1 MRLEDLTVAL
11 RPRQAWEA
19 GDLGCALVRRD
30 FGRILSL
37 WASTVLPLWLLL
49 ALLMRHA
56 PAYFPLAVW
65 WLKPLYDRLPL
76 HFISRSTF
84 GNRPSFLATW
94 KTWPLLWSRFF
105 LPALLWR
112 RLSLMRSFI
121 LPIWMLEGLSRKP
134 LQRRAHALSYDGA
147 NAAVR
152 LTWVFIKLEFAV
164 FLGLLV
170 LTSFAAPASGLPSL
184 DEWVAGSVDLTQ
196 LTIFDAFYWWTSFWY
211 LVAITIVEPFYVGAG
226 FGLYLNSRSKL
237 EGWDI
242 DLAFRQTAHRL
253 RQLASPAVTA
263 LCLLVTLLSLSA
275 PAPAQAQDPTSV
287 ATPSGN
293 ALAAEILTES
303 DFTIH
308 TQSQRHWISHQSS
321 SETSSNALGF
331 LLSILG
337 YIAMAAG
344 LIVLIVL
351 LIRWSARFRLP
362 ALPAHAPPP
371 PPPTLIFGLDISP
384 HSLPTD
390 LLGTARSTW
399 ASGQTKKALSLLY
412 RGALSHLTHHLAL
425 PILPSDTERDC
436 LHHVT
441 QHQPPAI
448 AHFFQHLTQVWT
460 RTAYANQIP
469 PQIEFETLCHHWPF
483 PPTTAATP
491 KIKSQLLLATLLLA
505 VSLQPACNG
514 HWEED
519 VQEVGFRGPARIDP
533 FLAAQRFLTAR
544 GHEAER
550 SPSLF
555 PLPHPYHGLVFTSG
569 EAGMPAGR
577 ATQLLAWVHDGGH
590 LIYAIAG
597 GSPYNDWSITS
608 TLSSFGYFGNDDR
621 PDPLLQALQITA
633 RNRRSK
639 AEKDALVGQIL
650 SPEKK
655 SSKSDPPPSNPR
667 PSSAKIETPED
678 VITVTTTLEWDRQK
692 IALEVPDYLT
702 FAINRPLRS
711 QEYLAGQADA
721 AHLLSLRHGSGRI
734 TLLPHAR
741 PLRNRYLGT
750 ADHGQLLDALAG
762 HTPTHARFVIGLNG
776 SFLALLWE
784 RAWRLI
790 IGLTL
795 LLLFWLWNRL
805 PRFGPVRS
813 AILHPTKRF
822 VDHLE
827 SLGHFYYSLRRQDY
841 LLTAAQQSL
850 HHRLIETHPY
860 LTDSAAQITLLAS
873 RSGLPTDRIHAALA
887 PPQKASTIHLIRHLQ
902 DLQTLRLS
910 LS

>member
-37 WASTVLPLWLLL
+37 WAATVLPVCLLL
-49 ALLMRHA
+49 ALLMRDHA
-56 PAYFPLAVW
+56 AYFPLAVW

-84 GNRPSFLATW
+84 GNRPSFLETW

-121 LPIWMLEGLSRKP
+121 LPIWMLEGLSGKP
-134 LQRRAHALSYDGA
+134 LRRRAHALSYDGA

-152 LTWVFIKLEFAV
+152 LTWVFVKLELAV
-164 FLGLLV
+164 FLGLLA
-170 LTSFAAPASGLPSL
+170 LTSFAAPTSGLPSI
-184 DEWVAGSVDLTQ
+184 DEWVDGSVDLTQ
-196 LTIFDAFYWWTSFWY
+196 LTISDAFYWWTSFWY

-253 RQLASPAVTA
+253 RHLASPVVTA
-263 LCLLVTLLSLSA
+263 LAVTLLCLSA
-275 PAPAQAQDPTSV
+275 APPALAQAPNSA
-287 ATPSGN
+287 ATPTGN
-293 ALAAEILTES
+293 ALAAEILAES

-308 TQSQRHWISHQSS
+308 TQSQRHWISHQSPS
-321 SETSSNALGF
+321 KTDSGALRVV
-331 LLSILG
+331 LLVLG

-344 LIVLIVL
+344 LIFLIVL

-362 ALPAHAPPP
+362 ALPAHAAAP
-371 PPPTLIFGLDISP
+371 PPPTLVMGLEITP
-384 HSLPTD
+384 ESLPAD
-390 LLGTARSTW
+390 LLGSARSTW
-399 ASGQTKKALSLLY
+399 ASGQTKQALSLLY
-412 RGALSHLTHHLAL
+412 RGALSQLSHHRAL

-436 LHHVT
+436 LQHVT

-448 AHFFQHLTQVWT
+448 VTYFQRLTQAWT

-469 PQIEFETLCHHWPF
+469 PQIEFDTLCLDWPF

-491 KIKSQLLLATLLLA
+491 KIKSQFLLATLLLA
-505 VSLQPACNG
+505 ASLQPACNG

-519 VQEVGFRGPARIDP
+519 VREVGFRGPARIDP
-533 FLAAQRFLTAR
+533 FLAAQRFLAAR

-555 PLPHPYHGLVFTSG
+555 PLPSPYQGLVFTSG

-577 ATQLLAWVHDGGH
+577 ATQLLAWVQSGGH
-590 LIYAIAG
+590 LVYAIAG

-621 PDPLLQALQITA
+621 PDPILQALQITA
-633 RNRRSK
+633 TDRRSK

-650 SPEKK
+650 APEKK
-655 SSKSDPPPSNPR
+655 PSKSDPPRSNPR
-667 PSSAKIETPED
+667 SSSPKIETPED
-678 VITVTTTLEWDRQK
+678 VITVTTTLNWDREK

-702 FAINRPLRS
+702 FAIDRPLRS
-711 QEYLAGQADA
+711 QEYLAGKPDA

-750 ADHGQLLDALAG
+750 ADHGRLLDALAG
-762 HTPTHARFVIGLNG
+762 PTPTHARFVIGLNG

-790 IGLTL
+790 IGLTV
-795 LLLFWLWNRL
+795 LLLFWLWKSL

-813 AILHPTKRF
+813 VILHPTKRF
-822 VDHLE
+822 ADHLE
-827 SLGHFYYSLRRQDY
+827 SLGHFYYGLRRQDY
-841 LLTAAQQSL
+841 LLTAAQQAL

-873 RSGLPTDRIHAALA
+873 RSGLPADRIHAALA
-887 PPQKASTIHLIRHLQ
+887 APQNANTSHLIRHLQ